1 MTCRDALDFLADYLD
16 GRLPWRQRISFD
28 FHLFLCR
35 NCRDYLD
42 GYRKTIQVS
51 RAVLTEPCKAEQVP
65 LPEELIQAI
74 LATRPHGR
82 SEN

>member
-16 GRLPWRQRISFD
+16 GRLPLRQRISFG
-28 FHLFLCR
+28 FHLFLCQ

-51 RAVLTEPCKAEQVP
+51 RAAFAEPTEALREP
-65 LPEELIQAI
+65 LPKELIQAI

-82 SEN
+82 SET